1 MKSDNEVPRAEDQKK
16 AEELLS
22 NVETFCHSAD
32 QGDSYIYE
40 SLVERIASAL
50 ATQRQ
55 GFERERRELQARI
68 YSLAE
73 GKTNRIYIY
82 EGSDLEA
89 KELNRLESANSAL
102 EERVKELEGAFRSAN
117 YSAQTFENECTRLKA
132 KVAELTAELQATRKA
147 CDQAHQNTLDRE
159 EERDRLKA
167 ENVELR
173 KTEDA
178 VLGWTHPNFK
188 WYADKIDSLT
198 SRLSCALEALKK
210 ILRVCRLRKKWM
222 NPTLAESELKKCT
235 EEIEAESVL
244 TSPDNLR
251 MVEREP
257 WYHADGTFEMLP
269 VEKVKAMRIKA
280 AAVIK
285 AAREFCKV
293 RVCCHWNPDTADE
306 EKKNCMHPLSDAL
319 EALEAHEKGGGV

>member
-188 WYADKIDSLT
+188 WYADKIDTLTLALAEAHGALKPIADLNTSLEQDYVMGMAGVPDCDII
-198 SRLSCALEALKK
+198 SAREAIANKDGQRASEEMKGLRKVVEALKQ
-210 ILRVCRLRKKWM
+210 IADFHV
-222 NPTLAESELKKCT
+222 
-235 EEIEAESVL
+235 EEDHDLPEE
-244 TSPDNLR
+244 
-251 MVEREP
+251 
-257 WYHADGTFEMLP
+257 EMRDIA
-269 VEKVKAMRIKA
+269 K
-280 AAVIK
+280 
-285 AAREFCKV
+285 
-293 RVCCHWNPDTADE
+293 
-306 EKKNCMHPLSDAL
+306 
-319 EALEAHEKGGGV
+319 EALEAYESRGKV